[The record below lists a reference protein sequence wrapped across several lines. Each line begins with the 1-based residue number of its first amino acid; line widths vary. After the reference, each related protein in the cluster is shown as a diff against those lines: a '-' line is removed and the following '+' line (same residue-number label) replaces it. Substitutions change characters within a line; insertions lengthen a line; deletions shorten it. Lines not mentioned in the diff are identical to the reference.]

1 VADLANDTTLRLA
14 QIPNVVGIK
23 DATGSMER
31 CSDLLARAPRD
42 FALYSGDD
50 ASGLAL
56 LLLGGHGV
64 ISVTANVAPAQMAAM
79 CAAALAGDIVG
90 ARALNRKMLALHF
103 KLFVE
108 ANPIPVKW
116 ALQQMGRIEGGIR
129 LPMTPLEARNN
140 EQVMLALRQSG
151 VLA

>member
-1 VADLANDTTLRLA
+1 MPR
-14 QIPNVVGIK
+14 
-23 DATGSMER
+23 AT
-31 CSDLLARAPRD
+31 DLLDRLPES
-42 FALYSGDD
+42 FALYSGNDD
-50 ASGLAL
+50 SALAL
-56 LLLGGHGV
+56 MALGGHGV